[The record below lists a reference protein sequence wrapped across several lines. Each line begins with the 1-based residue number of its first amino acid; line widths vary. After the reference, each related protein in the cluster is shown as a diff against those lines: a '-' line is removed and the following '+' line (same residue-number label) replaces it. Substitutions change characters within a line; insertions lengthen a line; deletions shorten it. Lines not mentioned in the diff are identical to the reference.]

1 MSNDIDDED
10 QSNFNK
16 ILRTNR
22 PLITNSSINVYLSGI
37 RSIAKDIKTP
47 LNTLDDIVDNHSL
60 ILQALMKYKPSI
72 RKTKIA
78 GFISLL
84 DRKDKNP
91 KEIEDI
97 IKDYR
102 IQMIKDAEEVNNN
115 ELKQKFSK
123 KQEDNYIS
131 WNEVEEVYKKM
142 SVECLPI
149 LKALKSLNDGKIFD
163 KLQKFILLSMY
174 VLTPP
179 RRSMDYADFKI
190 HNIDVDNDNFMT
202 TIQRKHYLV
211 FNSYKNKNKL
221 GTQQISISPELAY
234 IIKKWTKINDS
245 DYLISTKTKGK
256 VSQVRINQL
265 LNDIFNKKIGSSMLR
280 HIYLTHHF
288 SNVDLEKLKDVTESM
303 GSSQIERTLKYVNK
317 NEEKETI
324 NNGTEDG

>member
-60 ILQALMKYKPSI
+60 ILKALMNYKPSI

-115 ELKQKFSK
+115 EMKQKFSQ

-142 SVECLPI
+142 SVECIPI

-221 GTQQISISPELAY
+221 GTQQISITPELAY

-245 DYLISTKTKGK
+245 DHLISTKTKGK

-288 SNVDLEKLKDVTESM
+288 SNVDLEKLKDTTEAM

-317 NEEKETI
+317 NEKETI
-324 NNGTEDG
+324 NNGTVDG

>member
-60 ILQALMKYKPSI
+60 ILKALMNYKPSI

-115 ELKQKFSK
+115 EMKQKFSK

-221 GTQQISISPELAY
+221 GTQQISITPELAY

-288 SNVDLEKLKDVTESM
+288 SNVDLEKLKDTTEAM

>member
-60 ILQALMKYKPSI
+60 ILKALMNYKPSI

-84 DRKDKNP
+84 DRKNMNP
-91 KEIEDI
+91 KQIEDI

-115 ELKQKFSK
+115 EMKQKFSK

-221 GTQQISISPELAY
+221 GTQQISITPELAY

-288 SNVDLEKLKDVTESM
+288 SNVDLEKLKDTTEAM

>member
-60 ILQALMKYKPSI
+60 ILKALMNYKPSI

-115 ELKQKFSK
+115 EMKQKFSK

-288 SNVDLEKLKDVTESM
+288 SNVDLEKLKDTTEAM